1 MKNEIELKNIPASGW
16 SWLALIIGPFW
27 YFIYGLV
34 GKGAVLLLIS
44 ILSFGFAA
52 PFVWIYCALRAKT
65 DLHEKTLYNKSRIN
79 IEKI

>member
-1 MKNEIELKNIPASGW
+1 LKNENIPTNGW

-27 YFIYGLV
+27 YFTHGLV
-34 GKGAVLLLIS
+34 GKGAILLLIS
-44 ILSFGFAA
+44 ILSVGLAA

-65 DLHEKTLYNKSRIN
+65 DLHEKTLYNKSRIS

>member
-27 YFIYGLV
+27 YFIIGLV
-34 GKGAVLLLIS
+34 GKGVVLLLIS
-44 ILSFGFAA
+44 ILSVGFAA